1 MASHFK
7 KKIYSKFLNL
17 CYVCVLILKKKSFKI
32 KIDFWKL
39 YCVSNEV
46 KNKLLDL
53 KNQAALHLRRFR

>member
-1 MASHFK
+1 M
-7 KKIYSKFLNL
+7 L
-17 CYVCVLILKKKSFKI
+17 CVCVLILKKKSFKI